1 MFFPQKTPRCKP
13 RANKRLKQQEQLVRL
28 KEQAQMLHNIT
39 SSSPNSP
46 YASLAIASSPP
57 AMPLPRSPV
66 PPLKLLPREPPNGGG
81 VGERQGKDAAMQEAS
96 FVKDTFASFLSDQ
109 VKLGREESSSEPISA
124 PSRAHPAAAS
134 GYTPKVA
141 RYKRRERIENGCEGT
156 EVLQDETQ
164 GLRTWRDVTNSLPD
178 NHPPSVSPS
187 TKSSRSTKSPAT
199 QHL

>member
-1 MFFPQKTPRCKP
+1 MICVSPPKTSRCKP
-13 RANKRLKQQEQLVRL
+13 RPNKRLKEQEQMAEL
-28 KEQAQMLHNIT
+28 LHNIT
-39 SSSPNSP
+39 SSSPNS
-46 YASLAIASSPP
+46 LAIASSPS

-81 VGERQGKDAAMQEAS
+81 VGERQGEDAAMQEAS

-199 QHL
+199 QHFYL